1 MQTHDVSRTNNCGV
15 LVGHREAMFS
25 HVVSQTQINQQ
36 FDTYCSG
43 NLSDYLVHVNQEN
56 IDLANEAEKGSF
68 LVSTTIICMWSFHLR
83 CLYIFAS
90 SSIYAL

>member
-1 MQTHDVSRTNNCGV
+1 MQTHDVSLTNNCGV

-43 NLSDYLVHVNQEN
+43 NLSDYLVNVNQEN
-56 IDLANEAEKGSF
+56 IDLANEAEKSF
-68 LVSTTIICMWSFHLR
+68 LFGFYHHHLHVV
-83 CLYIFAS
+83 ISSQMSVHFAS